1 MNIFKKLFRHLLHR
15 LSNNSGALYCDGV
28 NGGCWKESILGSQF
42 SAMTVSF
49 IITPSNVDAKSSSTW
64 DQIITFNGNYNA
76 FYVRLD
82 ETGVPIASF
91 FQGGSTW
98 TRITGSG
105 ALSDNVP
112 VVLTATYNRKA
123 RSSLYL
129 NGVENVYITAPDVN
143 IGNSTGWNFSI
154 GGESLRTSDVI
165 HQPTSY
171 IGLIEE
177 YYIWNTCLSADEV
190 AILASKIRGIGR
202 SIRTSNLYVYFPLN
216 DYPDGTDTVGNYF
229 YNHYIE
235 VAGTQNLLATTGS
248 QCRASVLVSS
258 AGWAQYVREDLGI
271 INVLPDALSLELS
284 LLSDVGIVI
293 NATPT
298 PSALSLSLSVL
309 SPTVSGYAIVLP
321 STLGLTL
328 SLLNPVWTIP
338 VSPAALTLSL
348 SLNSPTVDIVA
359 DSIQTPNALSLT
371 LTQYAPVIDTE
382 VNATVLPS
390 ALTLTLTQQMP
401 SLVVNENA
409 TISPNALTLSLSL
422 LSPVAI
428 PVQAETS
435 LILTLTLQTPAVASN
450 TYVTVLPTYFNL
462 ALTLNDPVPAVL
474 PGISAL
480 ALSLSLEQPVFI
492 IYPSAI
498 ALTLTLYDPV
508 AAYDT
513 TFSDISTLALLL
525 TLYDNIYIDTGSF
538 RRTKGPILVEDE
550 SVNRLTAYENSPKL
564 INPHIY

>member
-28 NGGCWKESILGSQF
+28 NGGCWKESIFASQF
-42 SAMTVSF
+42 SDMTVSF
-49 IITPSNVDAKSSSTW
+49 IITPSNVDAKSATTW
-64 DQIITFNGNYNA
+64 DQIITFNGYRNA
-76 FYVRLD
+76 FYIRLD

-91 FQGGSTW
+91 LQSGGTW

-112 VVLTATYNRKA
+112 VVLTATYSRNA

-129 NGVENVYITAPDVN
+129 NGVEDVYITAPDVN
-143 IGNSTGWNFSI
+143 IGGSTGWNFTI
-154 GGESLRTSDVI
+154 GGESLRTNDTIYS
-165 HQPTSY
+165 PTSY

-202 SIRTSNLYVYFPLN
+202 SIRTSNLYVYYPL
-216 DYPDGTDTVGNYF
+216 DDFPDGTSTVGSSFRNR
-229 YNHYIE
+229 YIE
-235 VAGTQNLLATTGS
+235 IAGNQDLLATTGS
-248 QCRASVLVSS
+248 ECRATILVSS
-258 AGWAQYVREDLGI
+258 AGRAQYVREDLGI
-271 INVLPDALSLELS
+271 ITVLPDALSLTLS
-284 LLSDVGIVI
+284 LLSDVDIVI
-293 NATPT
+293 NATPS

-309 SPTVSGYAIVLP
+309 SPTVSGDAVVLP

-328 SLLNPVWTIP
+328 SLLNPVWSIP
-338 VSPAALTLSL
+338 ISPAALTLSL
-348 SLNSPTVDIVA
+348 SLNSPTIDIVA

-382 VNATVLPS
+382 VNATILPN
-390 ALTLTLTQQMP
+390 ALSLTLTQQTP

-422 LSPVAI
+422 FSPAAI
-428 PVQAETS
+428 PIPEEIS
-435 LILTLTLQTPAVASN
+435 LSLTLTLQTPGVASN

-480 ALSLSLEQPVFI
+480 ALSLSIEQPVFV

-498 ALTLTLYDPV
+498 ALTLTLYDPLV
-508 AAYDT
+508 AYDT
-513 TFSDISTLALLL
+513 TFSDVSTLALLL
-525 TLYDNIYIDTGSF
+525 TLYDSIYIDTGSF
-538 RRTKGPILVEDE
+538 RRTKGPILVENE
-550 SVNRLTAYENSPKL
+550 SVNRLTAYENNQKL
-564 INPHIY
+564 VNPNIY